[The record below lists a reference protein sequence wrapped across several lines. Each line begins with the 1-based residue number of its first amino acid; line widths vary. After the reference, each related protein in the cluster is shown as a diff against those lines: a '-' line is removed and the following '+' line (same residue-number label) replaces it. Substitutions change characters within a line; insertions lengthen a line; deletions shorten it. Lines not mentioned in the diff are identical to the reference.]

1 MSLRLIP
8 PTPIVIGALLVS
20 AVLVGGITYAQQPR
34 PIELDATTLAAR
46 TAAAHSLVPLLED
59 VKKRAMAT
67 VNIQPGGAQ
76 PSPFTGQQSTLLAFT
91 LSKRPPV
98 EPRVVQA
105 MDRLMKW
112 TPGDRS
118 DEAQARL
125 FDEWLNRLSA
135 KATGLKLQTS
145 AVACDTACVVETMT
159 QLDDT
164 WGQSVHD
171 RAEQRDA
178 VLLDALTEAV
188 KNVK

>member
-1 MSLRLIP
+1 M
-8 PTPIVIGALLVS
+8 
-20 AVLVGGITYAQQPR
+20 
-34 PIELDATTLAAR
+34 
-46 TAAAHSLVPLLED
+46 PLLQD
-59 VKKRAMAT
+59 VKTRAT
-67 VNIQPGGAQ
+67 SNTNVQQGNPP
-76 PSPFTGQQSTLLAFT
+76 PSPFTGQQSTFLSFSV
-91 LSKRPPV
+91 SKRPPV
-98 EPRVVQA
+98 DPRVVQA
-105 MDRLMKW
+105 MDRLLKW

-159 QLDDT
+159 QLDAT
-164 WGQSVHD
+164 WGDSTRD
-171 RAEQRDA
+171 RAEQRDV